1 MKRYIFYLALNLSII
16 LTISCDTK
24 KSDLNATHIGGC
36 ILRVPSVKPPS
47 NLYSISK
54 IIQTDEYQPFTK
66 KLTVCGITLI
76 GREDISDDFMKNVAV
91 TIKEMF
97 SPDGENIDKE
107 LQERLITNMYEYR
120 TVIPLFKGENYEFSA
135 SNEEKWDRTVL
146 ENSICDIIMEGVSGQ
161 VTEVVEHI
169 LHFVTAIGMHYTF
182 PNEWG
187 ISRNSEL
194 YKAMNQ
200 AIDNGF
206 YDITQYNEI
215 DDAEDRLRVLLQ
227 EYAYWTIYTAWN
239 LREPYGP
246 KNAEWSIMT
255 KSELINK
262 LPDSN
267 MLFEKYVTKVF
278 TAPSKTILESFVN

>member
-76 GREDISDDFMKNVAV
+76 GREDISDDFMKNVAL

-215 DDAEDRLRVLLQ
+215 DEAEDRLRVLLQ